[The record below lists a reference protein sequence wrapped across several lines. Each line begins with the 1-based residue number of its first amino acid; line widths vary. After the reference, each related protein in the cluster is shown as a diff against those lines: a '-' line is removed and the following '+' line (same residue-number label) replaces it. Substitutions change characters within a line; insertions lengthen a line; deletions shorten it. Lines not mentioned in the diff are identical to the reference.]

1 MFDKSF
7 RRRIAD
13 LSTADLNP
21 PSQIG
26 REGLDEV
33 NDPSRVLMCH
43 AILNVDELM
52 ALRVYSNQNP
62 QSELLVEQ
70 FEG

>member
-1 MFDKSF
+1 MSDKSY
-7 RRRIAD
+7 RRRIAN
-13 LSTADLNP
+13 LSTTGLNP
-21 PSQIG
+21 HFQIQ
-26 REGLDEV
+26 RKFPKEL

-52 ALRVYSNQNP
+52 ALRAYSNQNP
-62 QSELLVEQ
+62 QSELLVER